1 MVQETV
7 TLEVVK
13 MLIQN
18 QADAFKTTFVMLIQ
32 DVKDEL
38 KSVKTEI
45 NELKVSLQFTQAQV
59 DEDKKKAEIMDTKI
73 GLHSENLTM
82 INGHAD
88 NVEAQLEYIENQS
101 RRNNIKILGIEDI
114 KEEEKT
120 WDDTE
125 EVVRKA
131 LKDKLDILKK
141 TLR

>member
-59 DEDKKKAEIMDTKI
+59 DEDKKKAEIMDTK
-73 GLHSENLTM
+73 
-82 INGHAD
+82 
-88 NVEAQLEYIENQS
+88 
-101 RRNNIKILGIEDI
+101 
-114 KEEEKT
+114 
-120 WDDTE
+120 
-125 EVVRKA
+125 
-131 LKDKLDILKK
+131 LDCILK
-141 TLR
+141 TST